1 MSRLP
6 KNVLRSALHLLYQ
19 SEMTKFLQWLFLL
32 LSLSLARAGPV
43 TSLTNNPSGSS
54 DGSQLPDSTLS
65 AVIPTDFK
73 ITPSL
78 PLDEPVLD
86 QQDTLLLTLFALGSL
101 ALDDFNQ
108 EQRSQSWR
116 AVEGVAIDILGP
128 EKTFRSV
135 LAARKYAIWGIYK
148 AIHAMVAL
156 NDFRSRNYGLYW
168 QGTLVG
174 YVAFNKG
181 PNSALSLRNS
191 TTNGISQG
199 VQERSLSI
207 SANASQNLTAT
218 ALGSDR
224 TIFSYHLY
232 GRTVGESNVFMTLFT
247 GILKAAPFPKDERVP
262 EFFVNSRSF
271 NSLLSFKEQS
281 DLGPSG
287 PFFEYEQ
294 LIQLFMELPLW
305 TISHGSRWVEA
316 EMMVLVDNKA
326 VGTGVLKW
334 QIRPEISGLN
344 VVNVTTS

>member
-1 MSRLP
+1 
-6 KNVLRSALHLLYQ
+6 
-19 SEMTKFLQWLFLL
+19 MTKFPKWLFLL
-32 LSLSLARAGPV
+32 LVLSLAKAGPV
-43 TSLTNNPSGSS
+43 TSLTNDLSESS
-54 DGSQLPDSTLS
+54 DGNILPESALS

-78 PLDEPVLD
+78 PLDEPVLN
-86 QQDTLLLTLFALGSL
+86 QQNVLLLTLSALGSL

-108 EQRSQSWR
+108 EQRSQTWR

-128 EKTFRSV
+128 QKTIVSV

-174 YVAFNKG
+174 YVAFNNG
-181 PNSALSLRNS
+181 PYSALGIINS
-191 TTNGISQG
+191 TTNRISHG
-199 VQERSLSI
+199 VQGRGFPISI
-207 SANASQNLTAT
+207 NASQDLTTT
-218 ALGSDR
+218 ALGSGR
-224 TIFSYHLY
+224 TTFSYHLY

-247 GILKAAPFPKDERVP
+247 GIVKAAPFPKNERVP

-271 NSLLSFKEQS
+271 NSLLSFKEQ
-281 DLGPSG
+281 DGRGPSG

-294 LIQLFMELPLW
+294 LITLFMKLPSW
-305 TISHGSRWVEA
+305 SISHGSQWVEA
-316 EMMVLVDNKA
+316 EMVVLVDNEV

-334 QIRPEISGLN
+334 QIRTEISGPDAG
-344 VVNVTTS
+344 NVTSS

>member
-1 MSRLP
+1 
-6 KNVLRSALHLLYQ
+6 
-19 SEMTKFLQWLFLL
+19 MTKFPKWLL
-32 LSLSLARAGPV
+32 LLLLLSLARAGPV
-43 TSLTNNPSGSS
+43 TSLTNNSESS
-54 DGSQLPDSTLS
+54 DDNRLSETTLS
-65 AVIPTDFK
+65 AVIPTDSTIK
-73 ITPSL
+73 PSL
-78 PLDEPVLD
+78 PLDEPVLH

-181 PNSALSLRNS
+181 PNSALGLRNG
-191 TTNGISQG
+191 TTNGISHG
-199 VQERSLSI
+199 VQERSLSV
-207 SANASQNLTAT
+207 SANASQNLMAT

-224 TIFSYHLY
+224 TTFSYHLY

-271 NSLLSFKEQS
+271 NSLISFKEQS

-326 VGTGVLKW
+326 VGAGVLKW
-334 QIRPEISGLN
+334 QIRPGISGPN
-344 VVNVTTS
+344 GANVTTS